1 MKSYHMIVDLKKC
14 VGCFNCMLACKDE
27 HVGNK
32 WLPYTDEQ
40 QKHGDKW
47 ICPTSYERGRAPF
60 TELCFVTR
68 TCFQCDN
75 PACMAKF
82 PDEIYKREDG
92 IVIIDPKKAKG
103 KKEIVEACPFGAISW
118 NEELSLPQKCTGCAH
133 LIDNGWQMTRCVQ
146 SCPLRAI
153 ETVFCEDA
161 DWEQIVRNQN
171 LKSLTGN
178 DAHKPR
184 VMYKNLYRYASCFV
198 KGGLSYDK
206 DGISEAAIGA
216 KVTLLVGDAVIKTL
230 KTDFL
235 GEFYI
240 DGIPKN
246 SGEMTLICEMDGFED
261 KTVSFDIKEDS
272 VIFED
277 LVLEAKA

>member
-1 MKSYHMIVDLKKC
+1 MIVDLKKC

-32 WLPYTDEQ
+32 WLPYTEEQ
-40 QKHGDKW
+40 EKHGDKW
-47 ICPTSYERGRAPF
+47 ICPTSYERGKAPY

-82 PDEIYKREDG
+82 PDEIYKRDDG

-103 KKEIVEACPFGAISW
+103 KKEIVDACPYGAIHW
-118 NEELSLPQKCTGCAH
+118 NEKLSLPQKCTGCAH
-133 LIDNGWQMTRCVQ
+133 LLDNGWKMPRCVQ

-153 ETVFCEDA
+153 ETVFCED
-161 DWEQIVRNQN
+161 DEWERIISSHN
-171 LKSLTGN
+171 LKSLTESDGN
-178 DAHKPR
+178 RPR
-184 VMYKNLYRYASCFV
+184 VMYKNLYRYNSCFV
-198 KGGLSYDK
+198 KGALSFDN

-216 KVTLLVGDAVIKTL
+216 QVTLMIGNTVIK
-230 KTDFL
+230 KVETDFL

-240 DGIPKN
+240 DGIPQD
-246 SGEMTLICEMDGFED
+246 SGKFRLICKMSGF
-261 KTVSFDIKEDS
+261 SDIEQDFEVAKES
-272 VIFED
+272 VIFEN
-277 LVLEAKA
+277 LVFEK